1 MEVQAQSRKLLPN
14 TLLYNLPPSP
24 TYPAS
29 GPIQSDTVR
38 YQAKTS
44 SFNSLNESIV
54 LVLSILF
61 CSLIC
66 VLVINAIVRCVLRI
80 MSPTCYHREPPGPLG
95 RPTKTARAARKDAL
109 RALPARVYTAGLGS
123 PGLGRRS
130 ARYACRSSCTG
141 STCGCCPRATTGST
155 CGASTGGSRLGPR
168 APRAETA
175 SSVRASPLPL
185 RPGRISIS
193 SRSFRIVQL

>member
-29 GPIQSDTVR
+29 GPTQSDTVR
-38 YQAKTS
+38 YQVKTS

-54 LVLSILF
+54 LVLSILL

-66 VLVINAIVRCVLRI
+66 VLVISAIVRCVLRI

-109 RALPARVYTAGLGS
+109 RALPALVYTAGLGLAGAGS
-123 PGLGRRS
+123 SECAICLSEFVHGEHVRVLPACNHGFHVRCIDRWLA
-130 ARYACRSSCTG
+130 ARPTCPTCRNCLFG
-141 STCGCCPRATTGST
+141 TCVPVAVATWEDID
-155 CGASTGGSRLGPR
+155 L
-168 APRAETA
+168 
-175 SSVRASPLPL
+175 
-185 RPGRISIS
+185 
-193 SRSFRIVQL
+193 